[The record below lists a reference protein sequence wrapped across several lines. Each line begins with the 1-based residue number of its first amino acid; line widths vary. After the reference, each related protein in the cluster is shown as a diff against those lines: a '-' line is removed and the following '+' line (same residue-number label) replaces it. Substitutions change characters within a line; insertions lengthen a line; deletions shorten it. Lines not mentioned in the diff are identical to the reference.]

1 MTSPRMTRGPETVS
15 CPSDLFRRWRVRPA
29 LSLLAAALL
38 LTACSGTSSGP
49 SPTNAPAAV
58 TELEHVHGV
67 GIDPADG
74 TVYVATHDGLFR
86 STDGRLVRT
95 NDSGRDLMGF
105 TITGPGTFLSS
116 GHPGP
121 AEDAPNP
128 LGIVKS
134 RDTGATWTTLGLAGE
149 VDFHALEV
157 TGTTVYGYDAT
168 NRVLRVS
175 ADGGRSWDTR
185 ARLTALDI
193 AADPADPTRVL
204 ASVQGGVA
212 VSRDGGQSFAAPTG
226 PQLTY
231 LSWAPNGTVYG
242 LDMNAGIFAST
253 DGGATWQQTGT
264 TPGGRPQALT
274 AISGNELLIATA
286 NGLYRSDSASRRIA
300 SIG

>member
-1 MTSPRMTRGPETVS
+1 MS
-15 CPSDLFRRWRVRPA
+15 CLRELLRRRHVRPA

-38 LTACSGTSSGP
+38 LTACSATSSGQR
-49 SPTNAPAAV
+49 STGAPASVA
-58 TELEHVHGV
+58 ELEHVHSVGV
-67 GIDPADG
+67 DPADG
-74 TVYVATHDGLFR
+74 TVYVATHEGLFR
-86 STDGRLVRT
+86 STEGRLVRT

-121 AEDAPNP
+121 DEDAPKP
-128 LGIVKS
+128 LGIVQS
-134 RDTGATWTTLGLAGE
+134 HDTGATWTALGLAGE

-168 NRVLRVS
+168 NAVLRVS

-185 ARLTALDI
+185 ARLAALDI

-212 VSRDGGQSFAAPTG
+212 VSRDGGRSFAAPTG

-242 LDMNAGIFAST
+242 LDVNTGIFAST
-253 DGGATWQQTGT
+253 DVGASWQQTGT

-274 AISGNELLIATA
+274 ALSGNELLIATA
-286 NGLYRSDSASRRIA
+286 SDLYRSDRAGRKIA
-300 SIG
+300 SVG